1 MKHIAAILILAL
13 GLAVNL
19 AAQQSKNEEGQADK
33 QSERLQRL
41 NEYIDERQEKGK
53 EPGGIVSPES
63 ETFLILERLKGLD
76 EPTRGR
82 VLASFR
88 EYMDYRISGYQ
99 HRRDVFKWQLYSSKI
114 IFFVVIFLVL
124 AGVYF
129 SGVQFHHSLGRKFTR
144 GTAKK
149 DEMADNEAAEIMAI
163 EKGEVTEVVASVKG
177 VKVSSPVLG
186 VIILVISLLFFYL
199 YLMFVYPIQEAF

>member
-1 MKHIAAILILAL
+1 MRRRVIEECMKHIAAVLILVL
-13 GLAVNL
+13 GLSVNL
-19 AAQQSKNEEGQADK
+19 AAQQSKNEEEQANK

-41 NEYIDERQEKGK
+41 NEYIDGRKEKAK
-53 EPGGIVSPES
+53 EPGGAVPPES
-63 ETFLILERLKGLD
+63 ETFLILERLEKLD

-88 EYMDYRISGYQ
+88 EYMEYRISGYQ

-129 SGVQFHHSLGRKFTR
+129 SG
-144 GTAKK
+144 
-149 DEMADNEAAEIMAI
+149 
-163 EKGEVTEVVASVKG
+163 
-177 VKVSSPVLG
+177 
-186 VIILVISLLFFYL
+186 
-199 YLMFVYPIQEAF
+199 